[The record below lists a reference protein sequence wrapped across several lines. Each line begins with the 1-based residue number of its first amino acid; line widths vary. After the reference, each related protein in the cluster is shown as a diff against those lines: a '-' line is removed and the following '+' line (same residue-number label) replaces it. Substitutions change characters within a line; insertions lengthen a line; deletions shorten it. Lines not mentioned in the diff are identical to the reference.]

1 MSKKLLQ
8 RWSWPGLGLGL
19 AVLFM
24 VQTGAVNLVKGPRP
38 LAASLAPG
46 GATPNELPGG
56 HATAATA
63 APQPRAHVTAEG
75 RVVAYPGAE
84 VIVGSEVAG
93 RIVSLPVCEKS
104 LVRKGDLIAELADD
118 DLRASQAEAEARIL
132 EAQADERYYEREL
145 RRERELVARR
155 AGTAEN
161 LDTLRHSLDASHA
174 RRAAAVAVRDHFAAL
189 VAKTRLVAPLGGVVT
204 ARHVQPGETI
214 ETAAKVVTIV
224 DLDRLRVEAEVDEY
238 DTARI
243 ALGATVAIVAE
254 GYPAPWQGRIEEIP
268 DAVVG
273 RKLRPEDP
281 GRPIDA
287 RVLPVK
293 IRMTRPN
300 PLKLG
305 QRVEVQIAFPSVPG
319 EPSDQA
325 NLRY

>member
-38 LAASLAPG
+38 LAASLLAA
-46 GATPNELPGG
+46 GATTNELAARY
-56 HATAATA
+56 ATAAAA
-63 APQPRAHVTAEG
+63 APPPRSHVTAEG

-93 RIVSLPVCEKS
+93 RIVNLPVCEKS
-104 LVRKGDLIAELADD
+104 RVRKGDLIAELAAD

-145 RRERELVARR
+145 RREQELVARR

-189 VAKTRLVAPLGGVVT
+189 VAKTRIVAPLGGVVT

-214 ETAAKVVTIV
+214 EAAAKVVTIV

-319 EPSDQA
+319 EPSDQV

>member
-1 MSKKLLQ
+1 MSKKFLQ
-8 RWSWPGLGLGL
+8 RWSWPGLGLSVAAL
-19 AVLFM
+19 LM
-24 VQTGAVNLVKGPRP
+24 VQTGAVNFLKSPRP
-38 LAASLAPG
+38 LAASPLPG
-46 GATPNELPGG
+46 CATFNELSQGR
-56 HATAATA
+56 TSAAAA
-63 APQPRAHVTAEG
+63 APQKRSHVAAEG

-93 RIVSLPVCEKS
+93 RIVDLPVCEKS
-104 LVRKGDLIAELADD
+104 PVRKGELIAQLAAD
-118 DLRASQAEAEARIL
+118 DLRASQAEAEARIF

-145 RRERELVARR
+145 KREQDLVARR
-155 AGTAEN
+155 AGTAQN
-161 LDTLRHSLDASHA
+161 LDTLRHSLDASRA

-189 VAKTRLVAPLGGVVT
+189 VAKTRIVAPLGGVVT

-214 ETAAKVVTIV
+214 EAAAKVVTIV

-238 DTARI
+238 DTARV
-243 ALGATVAIVAE
+243 ALGAPVAIVAE
-254 GYPAPWQGRIEEIP
+254 GYPTPWRGQIEEIP

-293 IRMTRPN
+293 IHMIGPN

-305 QRVEVQIAFPSVPG
+305 QRVEVLIAFPFVPD
-319 EPSDQA
+319 EPLDQVSF
-325 NLRY
+325 RY